1 MSSFGQWIALDFDRI
16 APSQVSAK
24 AAWARQSAS
33 PYDVPTHVRTKH
45 DREAGVLVVQFKYI
59 SDEDLI
65 RKRIGQFAVAKI
77 GKKTRRLFEIEFDD
91 ASYKASKGQGAAM
104 AVKDEV
110 AAELT
115 SSRSLVSNAMIA
127 SRALSL
133 SDTGLR
139 KVSVVR

>member
-1 MSSFGQWIALDFDRI
+1 MSSFGHWIALDFDRI
-16 APSQVSAK
+16 APSQVPAK

-59 SDEDLI
+59 TDEDLI
-65 RKRIGQFAVAKI
+65 GKRIGEFAVAKI
-77 GKKTRRLFEIEFDD
+77 GKKTRRLFEIVFDD
-91 ASYKASKGQGAAM
+91 ASYKASKGQSATV

-133 SDTGLR
+133 NDPGVR
-139 KVSVVR
+139 KALTAR